1 MLKAENTLRAINK
14 LGEKN
19 APLTRVYRCLYNE
32 ELYLLAYGNL
42 SQNRGALTAGVTAE
56 TIDGMN
62 LKRIREIIE
71 LMRYERFNFNPARR
85 VYIPKKNKGKRPLGL
100 PTFSD
105 KLVQEVIRLILE
117 AYYEPQF
124 NQHSHG
130 FRPNKGC
137 HTALKEVKQTFTGT
151 TWFIEGDIKSCFTS
165 INHDKLIEILSR
177 RIHDGRFL
185 NLIKRM
191 LKAGYLEEWT
201 FNKTYSGVPQGGV
214 VSPILSNIY
223 LNELDWFYEKELK
236 VKYTKGK
243 KRKISKAYRRVSTA
257 LLTAK
262 KKNDREKAMRLKK
275 LQLQTSSVESFD
287 EGYRRLRYVRYADD
301 FILGFIGSKKEAERI
316 KSELNQFLHTELKL
330 EMNDEKTLITHAGS
344 RNAKFLGYGI
354 RKVHYDKRITR
365 TIAGNKKRALNG
377 SILLTVSP
385 QVVAAKVREYQ
396 HDGITRGKRTLYGH
410 SEAEIIQYYQSRYRG
425 FAEYYKYAN
434 NRAIIS
440 RLQHEMQISLVKT
453 LANKMKIGITRVYQR
468 YASTKTIDGRKYKTL
483 SVKVKGKNGKEY
495 EFYWG
500 GISLK
505 IEPVG
510 AYLEDDK
517 PLPLHYHRIELVER
531 LSANT
536 CEHCHSQD
544 NIEVHHIRKLADL
557 KRRWKGRKKK
567 PDWVVWMITRN
578 RKTMVLCQECHIK
591 LHSGTL

>member
-1 MLKAENTLRAINK
+1 MLKAEKTLRAINK

-42 SQNRGALTAGVTAE
+42 SRNRGVLTAGVTEE

-62 LKRIREIIE
+62 LKRIKEIIE

-105 KLVQEVIRLILE
+105 KLVQEVVRLILE

-177 RIHDGRFL
+177 QIHDWRFL

-191 LKAGYLEEWT
+191 LKAGYLEKWT

-223 LNELDWFYEKELK
+223 LNELDWFYENELK

-243 KRKISKAYRRVSTA
+243 KRKISKAYRRISTA

-275 LQLQTSSVESFD
+275 LQLQTPSVELFD
-287 EGYRRLRYVRYADD
+287 ESYRRLRYIRYADD

-316 KSELNQFLHTELKL
+316 KSELNHFLHTELKL

-344 RNAKFLGYGI
+344 RNAKFLGYEI
-354 RKVHYDKRITR
+354 RKVHYDERITR

-377 SILLTVSP
+377 NILLTISP
-385 QVVAAKVREYQ
+385 QVVAAKVQEYQ
-396 HDGITRGKRTLYGH
+396 HKGITRGKRTLHGH
-410 SEAEIIQYYQSRYRG
+410 SEAEIFEYFQSRYRG

-434 NRAIIS
+434 NRATIS

-453 LANKMKIGITRVYQR
+453 LANKLRINITRVYR
-468 YASTKTIDGRKYKTL
+468 RFASTKIIDGQKYKTL

-510 AYLEDDK
+510 KYLEDRQ
-517 PLPLHYHRIELVER
+517 PLPVHYRRTELVQR
-531 LSANT
+531 LEADT
-536 CEHCHSQD
+536 CEHCKSHD

-557 KRRWKGRKKK
+557 KRRWKGRKQK